1 MAALQR
7 ERPVS
12 AQKVLSDRKAKK
24 GKKAP
29 KKPLLEVL
37 IGEEKQLNALVT
49 SRAHTMKPATP
60 KDLQRRRVIGRE
72 CDKENVRLWYAKKD
86 QIERRGLGGRDATGA
101 GAPRNREARFST
113 PLKRQDAA
121 RTSLLLQVP
130 IGVSRQPPP
139 APGTCS
145 PLTCAPGQ
153 QKGANVSTLKA
164 LRISRVSVAHTQ
176 FQKLIVWIPSV
187 IISPQG
193 LSKGECVVLDASVIA
208 KNTS

>member
-60 KDLQRRRVIGRE
+60 KDLQRRRVI
-72 CDKENVRLWYAKKD
+72 CLLYTSPSP
-86 QIERRGLGGRDATGA
+86 RDAT
-101 GAPRNREARFST
+101 
-113 PLKRQDAA
+113 L
-121 RTSLLLQVP
+121 
-130 IGVSRQPPP
+130 SRM
-139 APGTCS
+139 
-145 PLTCAPGQ
+145 
-153 QKGANVSTLKA
+153 
-164 LRISRVSVAHTQ
+164 
-176 FQKLIVWIPSV
+176 PS
-187 IISPQG
+187 S
-193 LSKGECVVLDASVIA
+193 A
-208 KNTS
+208 